1 MKFEEMDDSDW
12 TEWMTETEDGK
23 RFMEICDEYEKIRE
37 NGSNET
43 WKEFLL
49 KKIQRQITKEKVREI
64 QREKNGR

>member
-23 RFMEICDEYEKIRE
+23 LFLEICDEYEKIRE

-43 WKEFLL
+43 WEEFLL
-49 KKIQRQITKEKVREI
+49 KKIQRRIMIETVREL
-64 QREKNGR
+64 ESKKNGR